1 MLLIVAL
8 HYKYCSAQLMLTKK
22 SSQRRRNT
30 LQNCFCRLLLMHCRK
45 EWLFV
50 GPTFAHAYR
59 QWRLLG
65 KFNMKQ
71 VWTAQAATN
80 LRLVITSLP
89 FLKWQNTD
97 NAQHQQQHNLR
108 CA

>member
-1 MLLIVAL
+1 MLLIIAL

-22 SSQRRRNT
+22 IFSETKKHSAELLLSPTTDALSQRVA
-30 LQNCFCRLLLMHCRK
+30 FC
-45 EWLFV
+45 
-50 GPTFAHAYR
+50 GPDLCTCVSPVAFAGQIY
-59 QWRLLG
+59 
-65 KFNMKQ
+65 MKQ